1 MSGQIKLRPEEARA
15 HAADVRRTQ
24 ASAAELIDQMRGRLD
39 SLIDSFEGRTQVA
52 FIDKLDTV
60 KTGLADLLAGMDTL
74 GAFLNSAADAIV
86 TLDSDLA
93 AQLAV

>member
-15 HAADVRRTQ
+15 HAADVRATQ
-24 ASAAELIDQMRGRLD
+24 AAAADVINQMRGRLD

-52 FIDKLDTV
+52 FIDKLDMV
-60 KTGLADLLAGMDTL
+60 KAGLAELLAGMDTL
-74 GAFLNSAADAIV
+74 GAFLSSAADAIV
-86 TLDSDLA
+86 TLDTDLA

>member
-15 HAADVRRTQ
+15 HAADVRQTQ
-24 ASAAELIDQMRGRLD
+24 AAAAELINQMRGRLD
-39 SLIDSFEGRTQVA
+39 ALIDSFEGRTQVA
-52 FIDKLDTV
+52 FIEKLDLV
-60 KTGLADLLAGMDTL
+60 KSGLADLLVGMDTL
-74 GAFLNSAADAIV
+74 GAFLSSAADAIV